1 MALKRF
7 SRIQVLLRMRRRMV
21 GHRGDNANQ
30 LADDLADGGRGI
42 NAGDSSVVA
51 VVPHELLYID
61 SLGGAEDSDAEHIVL
76 HEPAVQATSTWPSPC
91 FGCASSTPQRLSSDF
106 QRDGH
111 NGEGIAVTSAQS
123 STDIAI
129 LREIEQR
136 VLWLATRIIDHAN
149 RRGETDVKVGG
160 HQASCA
166 SIVSVMTALWFSH
179 IRAAD
184 KVAVKPHASPVY
196 HAIKYLTG
204 ELDASYLTT
213 LRQRGGLQAY
223 PSRTKDP
230 DVADF
235 STGSVGLGAVAP
247 LFSALT
253 RRYVDSHFGTH
264 DPARFI
270 ALVGD
275 AELDEGNVWEAIA
288 DPATQAL
295 GNFTMVID
303 LNRQS
308 LDRVIPDI
316 AATRL
321 KSFFA
326 DAGWH
331 VAEAKYGRQLSAA
344 FEQPG
349 GDALEAHIDT
359 MPNEAYQELFGLDS
373 TEARRKFLVNADP
386 AIHRIADRLGDDE
399 LKALITDLGGHD
411 LNLLVDTF
419 RSCDTELDRPSV
431 VFAYTIKGYRLPM
444 AGDPMNHASLLNPDQ
459 IDTFRTSAGLD
470 LDTEWDRFEPATD
483 AGILCRSVGDGINNA
498 PPVPRPT
505 LPIPKA
511 SRSAV
516 TRGKTST
523 QEAFG
528 RVLASLADVP
538 GVGERIVTTAPDVS
552 ISTSLGG
559 FINKRGVYSHIERE
573 DHGGAN
579 RLLKWAPGPT
589 GQHIELGISE
599 MNLFM
604 LLGQLGLSHDH
615 HGEHL
620 LPVGTVYDPF
630 VLRGLDAFIYG
641 IYNDAK
647 FIVAG
652 TPAGVTLA
660 PEGGAHQSTITAS
673 VGAELPN
680 LTYFEPAFA
689 TEVDWIMCDAL
700 DQIGRSD
707 GTSSYLR
714 LSTRPID
721 QQPFAEAITRL
732 GEEELRIQV
741 LAGGYRLVEAPDDGR
756 PAITI
761 VTTGAM
767 APEALAAASELD
779 AEGVQASVIHLTSPD
794 RTYRSWRMGF
804 AQSTATARIVR
815 SPSHLHRLIPRSE
828 QARPIVSV
836 HDAASHS
843 LAWLGSAVGTRQYTL
858 GVDRFGESGTIAD
871 LHELTGIDT
880 GSVVNAALIALA
892 EQAPSRHD

>member
-1 MALKRF
+1 
-7 SRIQVLLRMRRRMV
+7 MRLCNMT
-21 GHRGDNANQ
+21 AM
-30 LADDLADGGRGI
+30 
-42 NAGDSSVVA
+42 S
-51 VVPHELLYID
+51 
-61 SLGGAEDSDAEHIVL
+61 
-76 HEPAVQATSTWPSPC
+76 EPATTPELSTL
-91 FGCASSTPQRLSSDF
+91 Q
-106 QRDGH
+106 
-111 NGEGIAVTSAQS
+111 
-123 STDIAI
+123 
-129 LREIEQR
+129 EIEQR
-136 VLWLATRIIDHAN
+136 VLWLACRIIDHAN

-166 SIVSVMTALWFSH
+166 SMVSIMTSLWFSH
-179 IRAAD
+179 IGGDD

-204 ELDASYLTT
+204 ELDGSYLTK

-253 RRYVDSHFGTH
+253 RRYVDSHFGES
-264 DPARFI
+264 DPARFV

-288 DPATQAL
+288 DPATQGL
-295 GNFTMVID
+295 GNFTMIID

-331 VAEAKYGRQLSAA
+331 VAEAKYGRRLTAA
-344 FEQPG
+344 FGEPDG
-349 GDALEAHIDT
+349 NALGAHIDA
-359 MPNEAYQELFGLDS
+359 MPNEAYQELFGLTPAD
-373 TEARRKFLVNADP
+373 ARRKLLVNADP
-386 AIHRIADRLGDDE
+386 AVLRFADKFDDDA
-399 LKALITDLGGHD
+399 LKSLITDLGGHD
-411 LNLLVDTF
+411 LALLTDTF
-419 RSCDTELDRPSV
+419 RSCDAESDRPSV
-431 VFAYTIKGYRLPM
+431 VFAYTIKGYGLPM
-444 AGDPMNHASLLNPDQ
+444 AGDPMNHAALLTPEQ
-459 IDTFRTSAGLD
+459 IDDFRAVAGLD
-470 LDTEWDRFEPATD
+470 LDSEWDRFDPDST
-483 AGILCRSVGDGINNA
+483 AGRLCASVGGKINNS
-498 PPVPRPT
+498 PPQPRPA
-505 LPIPKA
+505 LPIPTA
-511 SRSAV
+511 SRS
-516 TRGKTST
+516 TSTNGSTST

-528 RVLASLADVP
+528 RVLASLADVA

-552 ISTSLGG
+552 ISTNLGG
-559 FINKRGVYSHIERE
+559 FINKRGVYSHVERA
-573 DHGGAN
+573 DHGGAD
-579 RLLKWAPGPT
+579 RLLKWAPGPN

-615 HGEHL
+615 HGQHL

-647 FIVAG
+647 FVVAG

-700 DQIGRSD
+700 DQVGRAD

-721 QQPFAEAITRL
+721 QRPFGDALERL
-732 GEEELRIQV
+732 GEERLRAQV
-741 LAGGYRLVEAPDDGR
+741 LAGGYRLIDAPHDGR
-756 PAITI
+756 PAVTI

-767 APEALAAASELD
+767 APEALAAAIELD

-794 RTYRSWRMGF
+794 RVYRSWRAGF
-804 AQSTATARIVR
+804 AQSAATARVVR
-815 SPSHLHRLIPRSE
+815 TPSHLHWLITHDERT
-828 QARPIVSV
+828 RPIVSV

-843 LAWLGSAVGTRQYTL
+843 LAWLGSAIGTRQYTL
-858 GVDRFGESGTIAD
+858 GVDRFGESGTIAE

-880 GSVVNAALIALA
+880 GSIVNAALIAITESTHQPPHA
-892 EQAPSRHD
+892 D